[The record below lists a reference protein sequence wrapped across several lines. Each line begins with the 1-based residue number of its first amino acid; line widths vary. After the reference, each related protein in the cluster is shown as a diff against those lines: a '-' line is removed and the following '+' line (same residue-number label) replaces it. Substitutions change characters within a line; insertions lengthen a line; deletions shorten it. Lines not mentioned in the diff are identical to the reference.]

1 MTDLFF
7 VLLLSYTE
15 NAEEQ
20 QVLAELYLKYRKS
33 VEKYIS
39 KHLTADCSDISQP

>member
-33 VEKYIS
+33 AAGLLRRS
-39 KHLTADCSDISQP
+39 P